1 MTGLLP
7 QRPPMLIGYA
17 RVSTE
22 DQDLA
27 LQIAALKAAG
37 CERIYEDKK
46 SGKDMNRPGWKKC
59 RMDLRDG
66 DVLVVWKLDRLG
78 RSVVDLIN
86 TVEELRNENIGFVCT
101 TQSIDTRNA
110 MGRFIFNVLASMAEM
125 EREMI
130 SERTKAGIEIAKES
144 GFIPGGLPRITPKI
158 WDWATAKIAEYDE
171 QGKRITDGALQEK
184 CKAEIGESVS
194 WNTFKKW
201 RHRLDPAA
209 AAINNPE
216 LDQTAKNYPA
226 EWTAKFEQHRRNKK
240 RGKGRK

>member
-1 MTGLLP
+1 
-7 QRPPMLIGYA
+7 MLIGYA

-37 CERIYEDKK
+37 CERIYEDKR
-46 SGKDMNRPGWKKC
+46 SGKDMNRPGWRKC
-59 RMDLRDG
+59 RMDLREG
-66 DVLVVWKLDRLG
+66 DILVVWKLDRLG

-86 TVEELRNENIGFVCT
+86 TVEELRQEGIGFICT

-130 SERTKAGIEIAKES
+130 SERTKAGIAIAKES

-158 WDWATAKIAEYDE
+158 WEWATAKIAAEAAKGREISNY
-171 QGKRITDGALQEK
+171 ALQDQ
-184 CKAEIGESVS
+184 CKAEIGEKVS
-194 WNTFKKW
+194 WNTFAKW
-201 RHRLDPAA
+201 RERLVAGGPY
-209 AAINNPE
+209 PE
-216 LDQTAKNYPA
+216 DWA
-226 EWTAKFEQHRRNKK
+226 AKFAQHKANKRRNK
-240 RGKGRK
+240 RRL

>member
-1 MTGLLP
+1 
-7 QRPPMLIGYA
+7 MLIGYA

-46 SGKDMNRPGWKKC
+46 SGKDMNRPGWRKC
-59 RMDLRDG
+59 RMDLREG

-86 TVEELRNENIGFVCT
+86 TVEELRNEGIGFVCT

-130 SERTKAGIEIAKES
+130 SERTKAGIAIAKEG

-158 WDWATAKIAEYDE
+158 WEWATAKIATEAKKGREISNY
-171 QGKRITDGALQEK
+171 ALQDQ
-184 CKAEIGESVS
+184 CKAEIGEKVS
-194 WNTFKKW
+194 WNTFAKW
-201 RHRLDPAA
+201 RDRLEAGGDY
-209 AAINNPE
+209 PE
-216 LDQTAKNYPA
+216 DWA
-226 EWTAKFEQHRRNKK
+226 AKFAQHKANKK
-240 RGKGRK
+240 RDKRRK

>member
-1 MTGLLP
+1 
-7 QRPPMLIGYA
+7 MLIGYA

-46 SGKDMNRPGWKKC
+46 SGKDMNRPGWRKC
-59 RMDLRDG
+59 RMDLREG
-66 DVLVVWKLDRLG
+66 DILVVWKLDRLG

-86 TVEELRNENIGFVCT
+86 TVEDLRGEGIGFICT

-130 SERTKAGIEIAKES
+130 SERTKAGIAIAKES

-158 WDWATAKIAEYDE
+158 WEWATAIIAEYA
-171 QGKRITDGALQEK
+171 KRGTPISNYQLQDRAKVDLGEK
-184 CKAEIGESVS
+184 VS
-194 WNTFKKW
+194 WNTFAKW
-201 RHRLDPAA
+201 RDRLEAGGPYPEDWAA
-209 AAINNPE
+209 KLA
-216 LDQTAKNYPA
+216 
-226 EWTAKFEQHRRNKK
+226 QHKANKRRNK
-240 RGKGRK
+240 RRV